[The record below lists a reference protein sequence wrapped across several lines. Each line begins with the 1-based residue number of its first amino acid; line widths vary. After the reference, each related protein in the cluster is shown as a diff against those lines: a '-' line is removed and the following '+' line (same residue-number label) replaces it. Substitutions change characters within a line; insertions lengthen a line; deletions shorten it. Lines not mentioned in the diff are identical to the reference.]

1 MERRLRRTEDRNLAL
16 QYFLA
21 TQKWKLDAGAL
32 TIVNERGTTIAGVGE
47 IDEGK
52 TEQPVATMRMRVGG
66 EWLVVSSWGGRL
78 SFDVA
83 RGVRRILAS

>member
-1 MERRLRRTEDRNLAL
+1 MERRLRRTDDRNVAL

-21 TQKWKLDAGAL
+21 SQKWKLDAGAL
-32 TIVNERGTTIAGVGE
+32 TVVDQRGTTLAGVGE
-47 IDEGK
+47 IDEGR
-52 TEQPVATMRMRVGG
+52 TEQPVSTMRLRAGG

-78 SFDVA
+78 DFDVA